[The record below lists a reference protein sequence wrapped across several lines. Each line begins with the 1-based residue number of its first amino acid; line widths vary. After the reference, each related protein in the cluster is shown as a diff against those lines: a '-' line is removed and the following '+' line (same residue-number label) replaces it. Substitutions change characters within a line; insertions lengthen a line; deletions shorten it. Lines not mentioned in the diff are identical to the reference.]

1 MTDDNSKPRS
11 NAMASN
17 DVAVLRGE
25 IVRLRA
31 RIVELEHV
39 LRAVDQW
46 ATDLELY
53 AWPEDQLVPALQC
66 VRDVLEPRPWR

>member
-1 MTDDNSKPRS
+1 MTDDNSRPRS
-11 NAMASN
+11 DAMASN

-53 AWPEDQLVPALQC
+53 AWPEDQPAPALQR